1 MFGLF
6 KKKPNAVITSVRY
19 TGDRERLALV
29 RYYGRRGAIWS
40 DLELLSREELLA
52 RLKAGQKFVV
62 GQRQGNVPGSFEIG
76 KIVELRNANG
86 EAVIRTEGTSGAR
99 DYLEGAPLF

>member
-1 MFGLF
+1 MFSLF
-6 KKKPNAVITSVRY
+6 GKKPDGVITSVRY
-19 TGDRERLALV
+19 TGDRERLALI
-29 RYYGRRGAIWS
+29 RLYKRRGAIWS

-62 GQRQGNVPGSFEIG
+62 GQRQGDVPGSFETG
-76 KIVELRNANG
+76 KIVELRDANG
-86 EAVIRTEGTSGAR
+86 DTVIRTEGTSGAR